1 MFSVDEK
8 IEIVGFIGETF
19 LATIDGVLTT
29 LPINAETKYGIITK
43 IIPGSRPG
51 AEYSFMIKFMN
62 YQFPVEVD
70 EDCITKIGC
79 WPPVC

>member
-1 MFSVDEK
+1 MFSVNEK

-19 LATIDGVLTT
+19 LATINGVLTT

-51 AEYSFMIKFMN
+51 LEYAYMIKFMN
-62 YQFPVEVD
+62 YQYPVEVD
-70 EDCITKIGC
+70 EDYITKIDCCPPGC
-79 WPPVC
+79 